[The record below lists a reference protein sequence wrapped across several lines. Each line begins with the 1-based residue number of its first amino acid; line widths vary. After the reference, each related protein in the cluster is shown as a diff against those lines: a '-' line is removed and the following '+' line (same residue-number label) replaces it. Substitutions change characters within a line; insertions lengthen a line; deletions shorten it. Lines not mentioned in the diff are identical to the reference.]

1 MDDDGNEDNVVIL
14 GENTKYPPMKWRFPH
29 TDTCPK
35 VYCNKYFESRHATQL
50 HYYKVHAKN
59 DLLCKECDLLISMT
73 GQNNMINHYQ
83 RKHPNLP
90 IPMPIASV
98 SSSETEAHTPPK
110 STNPEISAD
119 KPSYIDR
126 IIERN
131 ERITHHNADQSRL
144 NPIPTAKRI
153 DKRRNHMLKLN
164 GIKKAKVSLKS
175 VFVIFRH
182 KAN

>member
-1 MDDDGNEDNVVIL
+1 
-14 GENTKYPPMKWRFPH
+14 MKWRFPH
-29 TDTCPK
+29 THTCPK

-73 GQNNMINHYQ
+73 GQNNMINHFQ

-98 SSSETEAHTPPK
+98 SSNEKEAPTTSKPTSPPMP
-110 STNPEISAD
+110 TDIPN
-119 KPSYIDR
+119 YIDG
-126 IIERN
+126 IIEQN

-144 NPIPTAKRI
+144 NPITKAKRI
-153 DKRRNHMLKLN
+153 DKRRNHMMKLN

-175 VFVIFRH
+175 VFLMFRH
-182 KAN
+182 KSN